1 MPIIFQQQLSSGAS
15 LAIWKITEPLHFFET
30 KLSPA
35 RAIAHEEV
43 KKRHLAA
50 RLTLQQLEPGL
61 DLSAI
66 KVAESGKPFFEGV
79 NAFFSLSHT
88 DQYAAAIVSS
98 ESQVGVDIEGVGER
112 IFRIRHKYLDDAEQD
127 LLQKELN
134 LSTLQEG
141 GDAAK
146 WLTRCW
152 SAKESIYKWHG
163 QLGID
168 FIKDIS
174 LTAIDQTAQELH
186 FNFAPTN
193 GGLKINYHSIEKLEL
208 TWIEN

>member
-1 MPIIFQQQLSSGAS
+1 
-15 LAIWKITEPLHFFET
+15 
-30 KLSPA
+30 
-35 RAIAHEEV
+35 
-43 KKRHLAA
+43 
-50 RLTLQQLEPGL
+50 
-61 DLSAI
+61 
-66 KVAESGKPFFEGV
+66 
-79 NAFFSLSHT
+79 
-88 DQYAAAIVSS
+88 
-98 ESQVGVDIEGVGER
+98 DIEGVGER
-112 IFRIRHKYLDDAEQD
+112 IFRIRHKYLDDTEQD

-141 GDAAK
+141 GDAAT

-174 LTAIDQTAQELH
+174 LTAIDQTKQELH
-186 FNFAPTN
+186 FYFAPTG